1 MTQKFDHLFNI
12 LSSDQFER
20 CDIDYLCALATKIR
34 GIAKSKSGLLFLKS
48 LLPHKRAMLYF
59 TQPSTRTFLS
69 FQTACQIL
77 GMNVANVRDPE
88 TSSELKGETPVDS
101 LRTFSSYFDLL
112 IIRSKEKDFPRFMAN
127 LFSSSGRRVPII
139 NAGSGSDEHPTQALL
154 DIYTL
159 HRSFEHLTGLS
170 DKTIIFVGDLKR
182 GRTVRSLSKLLT
194 KYNNIF
200 QCFVAP
206 PQLQISEDIIKYLGE
221 SSYILSDNLD
231 KCIGIADAIYMT
243 RIQSEWDID
252 GESDK
257 IDVSKFCFKKYHLDM
272 IRPTTIIMHPLPRR
286 TEIDTD
292 VDFDKRAMYWR
303 QVRNGMWIR
312 VALISAMFAVD
323 NDILAYNIE

>member
-200 QCFVAP
+200 QKNQF
-206 PQLQISEDIIKYLGE
+206 
-221 SSYILSDNLD
+221 SSDSTSSSN
-231 KCIGIADAIYMT
+231 
-243 RIQSEWDID
+243 
-252 GESDK
+252 
-257 IDVSKFCFKKYHLDM
+257 
-272 IRPTTIIMHPLPRR
+272 
-286 TEIDTD
+286 
-292 VDFDKRAMYWR
+292 
-303 QVRNGMWIR
+303 
-312 VALISAMFAVD
+312 
-323 NDILAYNIE
+323 